1 MNVNDFDKYISS
13 YLDGDLRESDI
24 KEFDELLKNDANCR
38 KKFKDYKKMLNMLS
52 SIEVKASSDFADK
65 VYQKVKEQETII
77 PPTPPKTIFGYNY
90 AALSGIAAAVGIF
103 AFSIV
108 ALVNSESVPS
118 FNMNQL
124 SAKKVEEKINAN
136 SSMNLIAEDDT
147 SNEDEDIELPKIH
160 LVGGKK

>member
-24 KEFDELLKNDANCR
+24 KEFEELLKNDANCR
-38 KKFKDYKKMLNMLS
+38 KKFEDYKKMLNMLS

-65 VYQKVKEQETII
+65 VYQKVKEQETI
-77 PPTPPKTIFGYNY
+77 TPPKTIFGYNY

-108 ALVNSESVPS
+108 TLVNSESVPS

-124 SAKKVEEKINAN
+124 SAKKVEEKIDAN

-147 SNEDEDIELPKIH
+147 SNENEDIELPKIH

>member
-24 KEFDELLKNDANCR
+24 KEFEELLKNDAKCR
-38 KKFKDYKKMLNMLS
+38 RKFEDYKKMLNMLS
-52 SIEVKASSDFADK
+52 SIEVKASSDFTDK
-65 VYQKVKEQETII
+65 VYQKVEEQETII
-77 PPTPPKTIFGYNY
+77 PLKTIFGYNY

-124 SAKKVEEKINAN
+124 SAKKVEEKIDAN

-147 SNEDEDIELPKIH
+147 SNENEDIELPKIH
-160 LVGGKK
+160 LVGGKKL

>member
-13 YLDGDLRESDI
+13 YLDGDLRDSDV
-24 KEFDELLKNDANCR
+24 KEFEELLKNDANCG
-38 KKFKDYKKMLNMLS
+38 KKFEDYKKMLNMLS
-52 SIEVKASSDFADK
+52 SIEVKASIDFADK

-77 PPTPPKTIFGYNY
+77 SNTPPKTIFGYNY
-90 AALSGIAAAVGIF
+90 AALSGIVAAVGIF
-103 AFSIV
+103 AFSI
-108 ALVNSESVPS
+108 ATLVNSESVPS

-124 SAKKVEEKINAN
+124 SAKNVEEKIDTN

-147 SNEDEDIELPKIH
+147 SNEDGDVELPKIH

>member
-24 KEFDELLKNDANCR
+24 KEFEELLKNDANCR
-38 KKFKDYKKMLNMLS
+38 KKFEDYKKMLNMLA

-65 VYQKVKEQETII
+65 VYQKVKEQETIMS
-77 PPTPPKTIFGYNY
+77 PTPPKTIFGYNY
-90 AALSGIAAAVGIF
+90 AVLSGIAAAVGIF
-103 AFSIV
+103 AFSI
-108 ALVNSESVPS
+108 ATLVNSESIPS

-124 SAKKVEEKINAN
+124 SSKNVEKKIDRN

-147 SNEDEDIELPKIH
+147 SSENDDIQLPKIH
-160 LVGGKK
+160 LVGSEK

>member
-65 VYQKVKEQETII
+65 VYQKVKEQETT
-77 PPTPPKTIFGYNY
+77 TPPKTIFGYNY

-124 SAKKVEEKINAN
+124 SAKKVEEKIDAN

>member
-24 KEFDELLKNDANCR
+24 KEFEELLKNDANCR
-38 KKFKDYKKMLNMLS
+38 KKFEDYKKMLNILS

-65 VYQKVKEQETII
+65 VYQKVEEQETII
-77 PPTPPKTIFGYNY
+77 PLKTIFGYNY

-124 SAKKVEEKINAN
+124 SAKKVEEKIDAN

-147 SNEDEDIELPKIH
+147 SNENEDIELPKIH

>member
-13 YLDGDLRESDI
+13 YLDGDLRDSDV
-24 KEFDELLKNDANCR
+24 KEFEELLKNDANCR
-38 KKFKDYKKMLNMLS
+38 KKFEDYKKMLNMLS
-52 SIEVKASSDFADK
+52 SIEVKASIDFADK

-77 PPTPPKTIFGYNY
+77 SNTPPKTIFGYNY
-90 AALSGIAAAVGIF
+90 AALSGIVAAVGIF
-103 AFSIV
+103 AFSI
-108 ALVNSESVPS
+108 ATLVNSESVPS

-124 SAKKVEEKINAN
+124 SAKNVEEKIDTN

-147 SNEDEDIELPKIH
+147 SNEDGDVELPKIH

>member
-24 KEFDELLKNDANCR
+24 KEFEELLKNDAKCR
-38 KKFKDYKKMLNMLS
+38 RKFEDYKKMLNMLS
-52 SIEVKASSDFADK
+52 SIEVKASSDFTDK
-65 VYQKVKEQETII
+65 VYQKVEEQETII
-77 PPTPPKTIFGYNY
+77 PLKTIFGYNY

-124 SAKKVEEKINAN
+124 SAKKVEEKIDAN

-147 SNEDEDIELPKIH
+147 SNENEDIELPKIH